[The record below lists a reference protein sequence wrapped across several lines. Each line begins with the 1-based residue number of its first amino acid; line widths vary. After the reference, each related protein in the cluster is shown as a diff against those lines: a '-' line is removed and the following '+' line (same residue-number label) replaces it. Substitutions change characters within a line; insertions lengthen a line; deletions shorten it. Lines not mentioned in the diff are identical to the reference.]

1 MKPETKEELKVILVM
16 GGVVIAVAIVLFLIT
31 YLTFKSQC

>member
-1 MKPETKEELKVILVM
+1 MKPETKEELKAILVM
-16 GGVVIAVAIVLFLIT
+16 GGIVIVIALLLFIIT